1 MTTRSDRFR
10 QLMLSVSLL
19 ALIGAV
25 PAAALAAAP
34 ASTPVVGGSAAL
46 AALATSASLSGP
58 QLLGKSQRALSV
70 VAVSLKKMTRAERG
84 RSAPFIKAVR
94 AADRALK
101 AVKDAVA
108 RKDNKALGK
117 AISAASRAVG
127 TLNSTY
133 KRAKIKN
140 RAVKE
145 GMRAFNE
152 SWKLTQKRLGG
163 GKPTK
168 DQRTANARRIGA
180 MRRNLATRQESRRD
194 RQDEYDELAYMIAV
208 LDRALM
214 LNRSDEYAWMAL
226 IAMDDFYGWYG
237 GYYDYMVVYE
247 PDYAQYYYDDYRYC
261 SGISYEWQASYDTYY
276 ESYNYTSYE
285 ETVVINEVTNIEIN
299 NTYVTNEI
307 IVQADNEVEQI
318 ETSADEVAQD
328 TDGATEL
335 AAADAALEAA
345 PPPEIEDPAATP
357 DPEIDAAVDTPVDTA
372 EVEALAE
379 EAPSVDAV
387 EEELAAP
394 EEGTEGEPAAGT
406 ETGTEGEPA
415 AGTETGT
422 EGEPAAEP
430 GTETGTEGEPAA
442 EPAGEPEPVAEPEPE
457 PEPVAEPEPEPE
469 PEPVAE
475 PEPEPEPVAEPEPE
489 PEPEPV
495 AEPEP
500 EPEPVAEPEPEPEP
514 VAEPEPEPEPVA
526 EPEPEP
532 EPVAEPEPEPEPE
545 PVAEPEP
552 EPEPEP
558 AAEPEPEPEPAAEPE
573 PDSDGDGIPDSQD
586 PD

>member
-406 ETGTEGEPA
+406 ETGTEGEPVA
-415 AGTETGT
+415 D
-422 EGEPAAEP
+422 P

-532 EPVAEPEPEPEPE
+532 EPE

-552 EPEPEP
+552 EPEPV
-558 AAEPEPEPEPAAEPE
+558 AEPEPEPEPAAEPE

>member
-34 ASTPVVGGSAAL
+34 AATPVVGGSAAL

-406 ETGTEGEPA
+406 ETGTEGEPVA
-415 AGTETGT
+415 D
-422 EGEPAAEP
+422 P

-442 EPAGEPEPVAEPEPE
+442 EPAGEPEPVAEPEPEPEPVAEPEPEPEPVAEPEPEPEPVAEPEPGPEPEPVAEPEPEPEPVAEPEPE

-514 VAEPEPEPEPVA
+514 
-526 EPEPEP
+526 
-532 EPVAEPEPEPEPE
+532 
-545 PVAEPEP
+545 
-552 EPEPEP
+552 
-558 AAEPEPEPEPAAEPE
+558 AAEPE

-586 PD
+586 TD